1 MLGKGLSDDDGGA
14 VMRGV
19 REMLD
24 DERAAC
30 RIERPG
36 RGGIQQ
42 IALDLA
48 QLRIGV
54 RIADHRLADR
64 FPFAIVQRPEQIPL
78 ESAAPFLVVPCQ
90 CPTPSL
96 VFIRLHTRRFT
107 RAPAGRPHAR
117 TPGRALTLSC
127 PFSPKDPADSSR
139 R

>member
-1 MLGKGLSDDDGGA
+1 MLGKSLGDDDGGA
-14 VMRGV
+14 VVRSV
-19 REMLD
+19 REVLG
-24 DERAAC
+24 DERAAR

-64 FPFAIVQRPEQIPL
+64 FPFAFVQRPEQIPL

-90 CPTPSL
+90 CPTPSP
-96 VFIRLHTRRFT
+96 VFIRLTL
-107 RAPAGRPHAR
+107 ACSPALRPHAR

-127 PFSPKDPADSSR
+127 PFSPKDPAGSSTR
-139 R
+139 